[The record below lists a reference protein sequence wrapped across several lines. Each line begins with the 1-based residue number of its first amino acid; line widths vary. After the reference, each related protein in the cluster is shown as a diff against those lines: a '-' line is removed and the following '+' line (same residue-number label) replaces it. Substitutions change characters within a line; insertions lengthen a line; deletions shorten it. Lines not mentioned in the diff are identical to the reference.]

1 MAESGGGGGKAIV
14 LLVLLAALGG
24 YGTWNYQ
31 RNVAAEKAAPRPFAS
46 YSDADI
52 AALVQAYE
60 QEIEVYQQRW
70 EKASGQSVSVR
81 DSGHT
86 DQRVREFERVQGIA
100 RQKRALSSEL
110 AKRQVALGQLS
121 AEQAKRAEEK
131 QQVVLRFLKRAFV
144 PPA

>member
-1 MAESGGGGGKAIV
+1 MSESGGGGGKAML

-31 RNVAAEKAAPRPFAS
+31 RNVEAEKAEPRPFGS

-52 AALVQAYE
+52 EAMVQAYQ
-60 QEIEVYQQRW
+60 QEIGVYQQRW
-70 EKASGQSVSVR
+70 EKASGRSVTVR
-81 DSGHT
+81 DTGHT

-110 AKRQVALGQLS
+110 AQRQVALEQLS
-121 AEQAKRAEEK
+121 AEQAKRAAEK

>member
-1 MAESGGGGGKAIV
+1 MADSGGGGGKAIV

-31 RNVAAEKAAPRPFAS
+31 RNVEAEKAEPRPFGS

-52 AALVQAYE
+52 EALVQAYQ
-60 QEIEVYQQRW
+60 QEIAVYHKRW
-70 EKASGQSVSVR
+70 EQASRQSVTVR
-81 DSGHT
+81 DVGHT

-100 RQKRALSSEL
+100 RKKRALTSEL
-110 AKRQVALGQLS
+110 AKRHVALEQLN
-121 AEQAKRAEEK
+121 AEQAKRAQET